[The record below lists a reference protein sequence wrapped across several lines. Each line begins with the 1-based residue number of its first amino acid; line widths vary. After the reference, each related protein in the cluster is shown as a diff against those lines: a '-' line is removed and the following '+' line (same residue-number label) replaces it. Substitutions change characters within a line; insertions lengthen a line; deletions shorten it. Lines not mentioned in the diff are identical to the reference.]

1 MKKIDILLPYWGD
14 FALLKKTIES
24 IIVQTSNDW
33 TLTIIDDCY
42 PSLDAQ
48 NYCRTINDDRIIYF
62 RNPKNIGITNNFNLC
77 IEKASAEYCM
87 IPGCDDILLPNYVET
102 ALKNIG
108 NNDFYQPMV
117 EIIDANDKIY
127 LPLVDR
133 IKRFLQPKKSGTY
146 KGEPLA
152 ISLCHG
158 NWLYFPSITWKTSTL
173 KKYKFDTKY
182 KIAED
187 IALELDII
195 KGGGTLFIDK
205 NITFQYRRFS
215 ESLSS
220 KEKRKGG
227 VRFNEEQDVY
237 KTYSKKFRMIKWK
250 KANLAAKI
258 RISSRIHQLIS

>member
-48 NYCRTINDDRIIYF
+48 NYCRTINDDRIVYF

-127 LPLVDR
+127 LPLADK
-133 IKRFLQPKKSGTY
+133 IKRFLRPNKSGVY
-146 KGEPLA
+146 SGENLA
-152 ISLCHG
+152 ASLCNG
-158 NWLYFPSITWKTSTL
+158 NWLYFPSITWKTATL
-173 KKYKFDTKY
+173 KNYQFDSQY
-182 KIAED
+182 KIVED
-187 IALELDII
+187 VVVELNII
-195 KGGGTLFIDK
+195 KDGGALFLD
-205 NITFQYRRFS
+205 NETTFQYRRFAS
-215 ESLSS
+215 SLSS
-220 KEKRKGG
+220 KEKLKGG
-227 VRFNEEQDVY
+227 VRFNEEKHVY
-237 KTYSKKFRMIKWK
+237 SHFATVFNKLGWRKASYS
-250 KANLAAKI
+250 AKI
-258 RISSRIHQLIS
+258 RVTSRIHKMIA